1 MRYLIALGLALAL
14 AFGHV
19 AFAADGWGNASNGYG
34 YYNIW
39 DGEAHQPTQSG
50 VVQQER
56 LDGLALPPQQER
68 LENDEVESLYQR
80 LLHGATRDRPAA

>member
-14 AFGHV
+14 AFGQV
-19 AFAADGWGNASNGYG
+19 AFAADGLGSASNGYG

-39 DGEAHQPTQSG
+39 GGEAHQPTQSE

-56 LDGLALPPQQER
+56 LEGLALPPQRDR
-68 LENDEVESLYQR
+68 LENDEVERLYQS
-80 LLHGATRDRPAA
+80 LLHGARRDRPAG